1 MLKNREET
9 KNDEVVESEHLDDE
23 DPDAAGPENEQA
35 ESEHEDLQEKDDGKA
50 EDVDDYEEDKVKS
63 KKSKVMSK
71 QAQHH
76 SETNDNDDE
85 IVKKSILGRQEVEKK
100 DRCVKQPP
108 PRDPRPH
115 APLSQHLPRTLQNLL
130 RATLLFS
137 STPLLST
144 PKHETVLVDT
154 SVPLFDDS
162 IFFNA
167 DFSSRLLSRRRPSSQ
182 SFFVDHGYSISDH
195 LVSKRHLLP
204 LPFCGEEGVGLAQT
218 IISSVVSAFSTTSD
232 SRHENSFGP
241 SSTFSFTP
249 ISQNIYNRTDNPA
262 SLFIPPS
269 PTPQQAAS
277 APSPLSTLLNLC
289 PHEMFTLTSD
299 DLPMV
304 DHLLRKGFTQFNPPA
319 SGSPN
324 AALNRD
330 ETLGTTL
337 LSLVALSLPFELSE
351 ENDTLILQ
359 HGHMLSPSVVTF
371 HHSNSPNH
379 NRPYEG
385 VYTHTQVLS
394 RPYSAS
400 SASLIS
406 ILIRT
411 RSKPTTHR
419 LAGICG
425 HSSHPDSPA
434 SAPSSPPSTSQVI
447 CHPAAPHQT
456 ICLLLSLLIRSRRKE
471 RRKRQ
476 QAFSPSISL
485 HCDRAY
491 HPADPTPHLDP
502 LRSLDTLQQKLQ
514 TLFSTHRPASCVDR
528 DSLDA
533 EQRTETEAEGDVERG
548 WTGKTLSSPQSQI
561 SSFVGEINSDFTSM

>member
-1 MLKNREET
+1 MEMPMTSNQKMSNSNTKTKMLKNKNE
-9 KNDEVVESEHLDDE
+9 NDEAVESEHLDDE

-85 IVKKSILGRQEVEKK
+85 IVKKEHFRETGGGEEGSVRETATSARSSSSCASFTTSSKNTPKLTPS
-100 DRCVKQPP
+100 DS
-108 PRDPRPH
+108 
-115 APLSQHLPRTLQNLL
+115 PLLIDTTSVQFDNLL
-130 RATLLFS
+130 PVSPAA
-137 STPLLST
+137 

-167 DFSSRLLSRRRPSSQ
+167 DFSSRFLSRRRPSSQ

-359 HGHMLSPSVVTF
+359 HGHMLSPPSSHSIILTLPITTAHMKANRTVHSQLPVRPTLTLLHQLPHPLHPPHKLSVIQQPHIRQSVC
-371 HHSNSPNH
+371 SSP
-379 NRPYEG
+379 
-385 VYTHTQVLS
+385 S
-394 RPYSAS
+394 S
-400 SASLIS
+400 SALAERKEGRGSRHSLPQSRSTVTARIIQQIPHLTS
-406 ILIRT
+406 ILCALWT
-411 RSKPTTHR
+411 LSNRSSK
-419 LAGICG
+419 
-425 HSSHPDSPA
+425 HSSPLTG
-434 SAPSSPPSTSQVI
+434 PPRV
-447 CHPAAPHQT
+447 
-456 ICLLLSLLIRSRRKE
+456 
-471 RRKRQ
+471 
-476 QAFSPSISL
+476 
-485 HCDRAY
+485 
-491 HPADPTPHLDP
+491 
-502 LRSLDTLQQKLQ
+502 
-514 TLFSTHRPASCVDR
+514 
-528 DSLDA
+528 
-533 EQRTETEAEGDVERG
+533 
-548 WTGKTLSSPQSQI
+548 WTGI
-561 SSFVGEINSDFTSM
+561 V